1 MNAMERRK
9 YERYAVGLKAT
20 LSLGGDTIPVMIFN
34 ISAGGA
40 LVAPQDPKRRF
51 DNAPGKAIVLAIRS
65 FGGFEGVVLRT
76 DGEFYA
82 LQFDEDHKTI
92 VNLVLQSVPV

>member
-20 LSLGGDTIPVMIFN
+20 LTKGDDTIPVVIFN

-40 LVAPQDPKRRF
+40 LVAPQDPARHF
-51 DNAPGKAIVLAIRS
+51 ENAPGKAVILNIRS
-65 FGGFEGVVLRT
+65 FGGFEGTVLRT

-92 VNLVLQSVPV
+92 INLVLQSVPV